1 MSLFFGTDEKIAK
14 LKCRLKYEIFCDTLK
29 MSQIYAFLNA

>member
-14 LKCRLKYEIFCDTLK
+14 LKYRLKYEIFCDMLK
-29 MSQIYAFLNA
+29 MPQIYAFLNA

>member
-14 LKCRLKYEIFCDTLK
+14 LKRRLKYEIFCDMLK
-29 MSQIYAFLNA
+29 MLQIYAFLNA